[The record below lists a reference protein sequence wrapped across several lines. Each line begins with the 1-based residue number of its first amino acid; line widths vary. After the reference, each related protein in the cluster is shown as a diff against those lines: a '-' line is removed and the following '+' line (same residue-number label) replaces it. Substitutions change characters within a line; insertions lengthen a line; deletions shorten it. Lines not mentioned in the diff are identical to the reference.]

1 MMNDNRFDDLLQEA
15 AREHNSA
22 PDTPRAEM
30 WAAIAAARGGARKTA
45 VPDGTSSGT
54 PPVEPRTVPVRVIP
68 LYARHRRT
76 LAMVVGL
83 AATLLVGVMI
93 GRATHQVVPPA
104 VHAPATARAGAP
116 VNDAGSPAASTTE
129 PATVAAAPAAPVSA
143 DNAPGGVGPV
153 IKSPVPPSN
162 SLQRSATTVALA
174 PNGDADASAST
185 AAGATLQRDVRAE
198 EARPYRMAAM
208 QHLVT
213 TEALLISLRG
223 DVRAGRKDTT
233 IAVWA
238 GDLLG
243 TTRMLIDSPAGRD
256 PQLKQLLEDLEL
268 VLAQISRLPGAHGEA
283 ADLGLIDD
291 AVRHRQIM
299 TRLRA
304 LSPDT

>member
-1 MMNDNRFDDLLQEA
+1 MMNDDRFDDLLQEA

-30 WAAIAAARGGARKTA
+30 WAAIAAARGAKSAGPVATPAKEATA
-45 VPDGTSSGT
+45 P
-54 PPVEPRTVPVRVIP
+54 EVRVIP
-68 LYARHRRT
+68 LFTRHRR
-76 LAMVVGL
+76 AIGWVAGL

-93 GRATHQVVPPA
+93 GRGTVPP
-104 VHAPATARAGAP
+104 
-116 VNDAGSPAASTTE
+116 NDAATGRVPVVAQASPTTTATRAAD
-129 PATVAAAPAAPVSA
+129 AANAA
-143 DNAPGGVGPV
+143 DNPLGPSTGPV
-153 IKSPVPPSN
+153 IPSPIGPSGMGSSN
-162 SLQRSATTVALA
+162 PASVAFP
-174 PNGDADASAST
+174 PNGARGSRVPAGASNGDQTGPTREPLAARDGASA
-185 AAGATLQRDVRAE
+185 AAL
-198 EARPYRMAAM
+198 PYRMAAM

-213 TEALLISLRG
+213 TEALLISLRS
-223 DVRAGRKDTT
+223 DVRGGRSDTT

-291 AVRHRQIM
+291 AVRRREIM

-304 LSPDT
+304 LSPNT